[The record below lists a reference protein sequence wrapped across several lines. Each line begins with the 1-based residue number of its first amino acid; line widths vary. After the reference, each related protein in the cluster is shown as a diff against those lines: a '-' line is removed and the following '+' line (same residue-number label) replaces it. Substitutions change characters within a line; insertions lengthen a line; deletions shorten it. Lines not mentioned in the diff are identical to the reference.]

1 MDSRCAFRRV
11 LLHKKFLDKVSL
23 MYLQFLFESMPL
35 PFLTLLLPFTGALLC
50 SLLLIYN
57 RFAAKH
63 FGRAVV
69 LPKAAYKLP
78 FLLILLTDAVLS
90 CLVWSSVTGPSSP
103 AYALTGRGW
112 TSVLNGDAAS
122 GIQSVL
128 SIDAFSAISAALM
141 AFVALAAG
149 LSALADKKNIIT
161 PRKITFFLLVCT
173 GIQGLFYASG
183 LFMMF
188 FFMLMTQ
195 LGVTGLFSNF
205 AVPRRRERDRL
216 CYYISRVLLLVMF
229 VSGVSILY
237 NTYGTDGIASLA
249 SLVVPSGWVYTA
261 FILMV
266 TPMLY
271 IFVKQSPYLPDASR
285 DCFFGIRTQAS
296 LFVVF
301 RIVFSIYGPMDGL
314 QKVSLFFIMLGLAMV
329 VLGFFLSCG
338 VKDPCNFSNAMLMYL
353 KGMILC
359 AAGTA
364 MNGMFGA
371 ERAALYGVSA
381 MESTIFLWLIYL
393 PISAVL
399 SIITVY
405 LKQDNGG
412 AELWHSSGLFAR
424 APFIAFMLALVIA
437 MLGGL
442 PPFIGY
448 SGRQL
453 LFRSVTFISPF
464 IMVMLFLFTMLMLL
478 TGLRFL
484 VSLMTEGRSS
494 AAGYQY
500 SGETTVSFPLMVLLV
515 LFCAASLFPG
525 ALFESSVAPSVEALV
540 NRTAPAAALHGG
552 ASK

>member
-1 MDSRCAFRRV
+1 MTHITSSQLPV
-11 LLHKKFLDKVSL
+11 LDRTNV
-23 MYLQFLFESMPL
+23 
-35 PFLTLLLPFTGALLC
+35 
-50 SLLLIYN
+50 
-57 RFAAKH
+57 
-63 FGRAVV
+63 AVV
-69 LPKAAYKLP
+69 IPALNEALRH
-78 FLLILLTDAVLS
+78 AVA
-90 CLVWSSVTGPSSP
+90 GI
-103 AYALTGRGW
+103 GR
-112 TSVLNGDAAS
+112 
-122 GIQSVL
+122 
-128 SIDAFSAISAALM
+128 
-141 AFVALAAG
+141 FVAALAAVG
-149 LSALADKKNIIT
+149 LA
-161 PRKITFFLLVCT
+161 V
-173 GIQGLFYASG
+173 G
-183 LFMMF
+183 
-188 FFMLMTQ
+188 
-195 LGVTGLFSNF
+195 GVFVAGAF
-205 AVPRRRERDRL
+205 AVFGVAAIVAGVDSIQTRQHRT
-216 CYYISRVLLLVMF
+216 SR
-229 VSGVSILY
+229 S
-237 NTYGTDGIASLA
+237 GTDSVRVMHHGPSAAIFGVGFIAVGAGLMIAGVA
-249 SLVVPSGWVYTA
+249 SMIGKGDDLWDQVAARP
-261 FILMV
+261 
-266 TPMLY
+266 
-271 IFVKQSPYLPDASR
+271 
-285 DCFFGIRTQAS
+285 
-296 LFVVF
+296 
-301 RIVFSIYGPMDGL
+301 
-314 QKVSLFFIMLGLAMV
+314 GLAMV

-500 SGETTVSFPLMVLLV
+500 SGEITVSFPLMVLLV